1 MNVNI
6 NADFPDQTESIS
18 ATRGARGAVVSPN
31 GKNVAFIYRGDVY
44 VTATDYSTTKQV
56 TDTPEAESHLSW
68 GNDSTLFHYGTRR
81 TLQHLPGHTRPP
93 RF

>member
-1 MNVNI
+1 M
-6 NADFPDQTESIS
+6 
-18 ATRGARGAVVSPN
+18 VSPN

-68 GNDSTLFHYGTRR
+68 GNDSTLYFTSGTRR